1 MIYFF
6 LRDHSFFTLQFLKAI
21 SKFQFHAVSNWLL
34 ENVLFYLTTA
44 FLYFLFYLSM
54 NLLNSSHAENK
65 TLSLNNTRSPVLQ
78 WEFKIPLSSV
88 IILKYIFSTG
98 TRRESGIP
106 IRENIFRAKG
116 WSGDYACSVRWRC
129 HLQPALFSAFYCRRC
144 SDRKSGTRWLW
155 TPTDTPRKVGP
166 FGIFN
171 PHLALV
177 HHFLERPKVMAIE
190 ISIQCLVLDG
200 GITMA
205 GRRIA

>member
-6 LRDHSFFTLQFLKAI
+6 LRAHSFFTLQFLKAI

-44 FLYFLFYLSM
+44 FLYLLFYLSM

-98 TRRESGIP
+98 TRRERHPDKRKHLQSKRMIKRLRMLRP
-106 IRENIFRAKG
+106 VALP
-116 WSGDYACSVRWRC
+116 SPACSLFGVL
-129 HLQPALFSAFYCRRC
+129 LQ
-144 SDRKSGTRWLW
+144 
-155 TPTDTPRKVGP
+155 
-166 FGIFN
+166 
-171 PHLALV
+171 
-177 HHFLERPKVMAIE
+177 
-190 ISIQCLVLDG
+190 
-200 GITMA
+200 TM
-205 GRRIA
+205 